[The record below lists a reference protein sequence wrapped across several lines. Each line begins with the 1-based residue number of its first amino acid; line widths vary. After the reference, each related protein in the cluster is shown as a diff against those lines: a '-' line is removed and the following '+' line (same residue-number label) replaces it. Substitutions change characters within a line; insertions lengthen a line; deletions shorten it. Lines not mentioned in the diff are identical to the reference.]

1 MEPGI
6 ELVMQA
12 GSLTEDESKT
22 LDILDNEKSIV
33 SVVNL

>member
-6 ELVMQA
+6 ELAMQA